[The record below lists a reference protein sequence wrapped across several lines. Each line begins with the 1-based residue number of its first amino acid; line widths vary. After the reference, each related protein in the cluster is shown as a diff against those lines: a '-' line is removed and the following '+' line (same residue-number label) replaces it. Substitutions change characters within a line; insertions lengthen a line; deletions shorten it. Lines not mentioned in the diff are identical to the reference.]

1 MLETK
6 PQMKHEICI
15 SLSHIDAESA
25 DEKTNIT
32 LALVYDITY

>member
-25 DEKTNIT
+25 DEKQT
-32 LALVYDITY
+32 LRWR